1 MVILERI
8 DFLAKSTLKNTAY
21 KYIKNKIIDCE
32 FEPGTFLDEK
42 KLIEDLGFSRTPIR
56 EALNKI
62 EEEGFIQIMPKK
74 GIFVTQITMK
84 SILDVFQIREIIEPA
99 ALAKFGQNL
108 SSDKIVHFKALY
120 NKRGFDEEAANEY
133 DDEFHNF
140 LISAYNNAYITNMF
154 MDLQEQNKRV
164 RRMSG
169 KLGNTL
175 DVTYIEHLNILN
187 YLENVELEKAANA
200 LNEHI
205 SASKRRV
212 LERIF

>member
-1 MVILERI
+1 M
-8 DFLAKSTLKNTAY
+8 AKNTLKNTAY
-21 KYIKNKIIDCE
+21 KFIKNKIIDCE

-42 KLIEDLGFSRTPIR
+42 KLIDELGFSRTPVR

-62 EEEGFIQIMPKK
+62 EEEGYIQILPKK

-108 SSDKIVHFKALY
+108 SIDKILY
-120 NKRGFDEEAANEY
+120 FRELYSTRGFDEDAANAY
-133 DDEFHNF
+133 DDEFHGF

-154 MDLQEQNKRV
+154 NDLQEQNKRV
-164 RRMSG
+164 RKMSG
-169 KLGNTL
+169 KLGNSL
-175 DVTYIEHLNILN
+175 DVTFNEHLNILN